1 MIFPNDSS
9 LCAQAG
15 VFWSQ
20 RKNIW
25 FAFTIRG
32 NYTLFSPHLSREWH
46 PRNTWIPIQTPGKSL
61 LKTLLMRVFK
71 QLTKMDLD
79 FSVIK
84 VVSNIW
90 HIIFLEF
97 HGDVSFLLK
106 TKDEII
112 KNG

>member
-1 MIFPNDSS
+1 
-9 LCAQAG
+9 
-15 VFWSQ
+15 
-20 RKNIW
+20 
-25 FAFTIRG
+25 
-32 NYTLFSPHLSREWH
+32 
-46 PRNTWIPIQTPGKSL
+46 
-61 LKTLLMRVFK
+61 
-71 QLTKMDLD
+71 MDLD

-84 VVSNIW
+84 VVSDIW

>member
-1 MIFPNDSS
+1 MTVHFVPRQEYSGVRERTAGLHS
-9 LCAQAG
+9 LSEGAIH
-15 VFWSQ
+15 F
-20 RKNIW
+20 
-25 FAFTIRG
+25 
-32 NYTLFSPHLSREWH
+32 FSRHLSREWH
-46 PRNTWIPIQTPGKSL
+46 PRNIWIPTRTPGKSL